1 MFYDINVITKRLGEL
16 KFLERNID
24 ENTDEV
30 THSFIETAELA
41 ENIQEQLSQKD
52 EFLSQKITMLNINEK
67 LNTQLENQVSPD
79 FSWN

>member
-30 THSFIETAELA
+30 THSFIETTELA

-67 LNTQLENQVSPD
+67 LNTQLEN
-79 FSWN
+79 

>member
-41 ENIQEQLSQKD
+41 ENIQE
-52 EFLSQKITMLNINEK
+52 
-67 LNTQLENQVSPD
+67 
-79 FSWN
+79 

>member
-30 THSFIETAELA
+30 THNFIETAELA